1 MKYEKLKKQLLERKH
16 ELEEH
21 EKTQEDLES
30 TELSNYDNHPADNAT
45 DLTDQHTQQALDR
58 HEEEEL
64 ESIDVALQAM
74 DEGTYGTC
82 AVCGKEIPIERL
94 EIVPTALTCVDHA
107 DQSPK
112 DHRPIEEKILD
123 AAAERE
129 DMDNSFEDVED
140 FGSSDSPADKA

>member
-107 DQSPK
+107 DQSPE

>member
-107 DQSPK
+107 DQSPE
-112 DHRPIEEKILD
+112 DHRPFEEKILD

>member
-82 AVCGKEIPIERL
+82 AVCGKEIPVERL

-107 DQSPK
+107 DQSPE
-112 DHRPIEEKILD
+112 DHRPIKEKILD

>member
-21 EKTQEDLES
+21 KTTQEDLES

-82 AVCGKEIPIERL
+82 AVCGKEIPVERL

-107 DQSPK
+107 DQSPE